1 MQGRSIGYDG
11 GVRMIS
17 FIIGLLIGT
26 VGVGMIAANT
36 VYRIT
41 SKIDEYI
48 RALDRGLP
56 YTTELA
62 LKKLREI
69 TGAAK

>member
-1 MQGRSIGYDG
+1 
-11 GVRMIS
+11 MIS
-17 FIIGLLIGT
+17 FIIGLLIGA

-41 SKIDEYI
+41 GKVETYLQAVD
-48 RALDRGLP
+48 DG
-56 YTTELA
+56 YTFTAALA
-62 LKKLREI
+62 LEELREI

>member
-1 MQGRSIGYDG
+1 
-11 GVRMIS
+11 MIY
-17 FIIGLLIGT
+17 FIIGLLLGA

-69 TGAAK
+69 AGAAK

>member
-1 MQGRSIGYDG
+1 MIG
-11 GVRMIS
+11 
-17 FIIGLLIGT
+17 FIIGIVVGA

-41 SKIDEYI
+41 SKVDEYI

-69 TGAAK
+69 SRAAK